1 MQYDAQALIE
11 SLATAVLLTDS
22 NLRIVYAN
30 SAAQQLFLLSRSKL
44 LQLKLTDLL
53 DKEQNLMHQD
63 NRFMIEDLTQ
73 IKVIATVHKNDKEL
87 MPNCDLINLI
97 YN

>member
-53 DKEQNLMHQD
+53 DKEQ
-63 NRFMIEDLTQ
+63 
-73 IKVIATVHKNDKEL
+73 K
-87 MPNCDLINLI
+87 NLI
-97 YN
+97 DSILIR